1 MLSIVARIKVKP
13 EFIDLVKT
21 EMLKM
26 VTETVKENGCINY
39 NLHQDN
45 ADPSVFFFYENW
57 SGEEALQNHLK
68 SEHMQAYINAT
79 KVQIAEAAM
88 NKLTKLA

>member
-1 MLSIVARIKVKP
+1 MLSIVARITVKP
-13 EFIDLVKT
+13 ESIDLVKT
-21 EMLKM
+21 EMLKT

-68 SEHMQAYINAT
+68 SEHVQAYKRLSKSNL
-79 KVQIAEAAM
+79 VF
-88 NKLTKLA
+88 

>member
-1 MLSIVARIKVKP
+1 MLSVVAKIKVKP
-13 EFIDLVKT
+13 ECVDLVKA

-26 VTETVKENGCINY
+26 VAATVKESGCLNY

-45 ADPSVFFFYENW
+45 ADASVFFFYENW

-68 SEHMQAYINAT
+68 SEHVQAYIQAT
-79 KVQIAEAAM
+79 KGKLAEFAM

>member
-13 EFIDLVKT
+13 EFIDVVKT
-21 EMLKM
+21 EMLKI
-26 VTETVKENGCINY
+26 VAKVVKENGCINY

-79 KVQIAEAAM
+79 KGQIAESAM